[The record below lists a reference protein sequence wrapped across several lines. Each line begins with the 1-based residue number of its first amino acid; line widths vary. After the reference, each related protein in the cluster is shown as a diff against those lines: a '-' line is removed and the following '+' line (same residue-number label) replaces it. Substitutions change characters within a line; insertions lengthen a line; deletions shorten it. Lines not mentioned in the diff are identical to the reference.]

1 MRTKSKRKK
10 PVEEYVEPAK
20 APSPTIPNDILK
32 AFLDRHVTVADTVNI
47 TQVTDG
53 FLWEKGGIE
62 RYRVNVWM
70 RRDVEGQYCHDNY
83 IGYSWFLQFNREDQ
97 TLTDKTTGQVEED
110 NKNKVKKLEGIADN
124 NTRVGKSPW

>member
-1 MRTKSKRKK
+1 MRTKPKHKN

-32 AFLDRHVTVADTVNI
+32 AFLDRHVTLGDAVNV
-47 TQVTDG
+47 TQVTDS

-70 RRDVEGQYCHDNY
+70 KRDVEGQYCHHNY
-83 IGYSWFLQFNREDQ
+83 IGYSWFLEFNRKEQ
-97 TLTDKTTGQVEED
+97 TLTDKTTGRVEED
-110 NKNKVKKLEGIADN
+110 KKEKSKLNGIAN
-124 NTRVGKSPW
+124 GSERIGKSFR

>member
-10 PVEEYVEPAK
+10 KVEEYVEPVK
-20 APSPTIPNDILK
+20 APDPTIPNDILK

-70 RRDVEGQYCHDNY
+70 KRDVEGQYCHDNY
-83 IGYSWFLQFNREDQ
+83 IGYTWFLHYNREDQ
-97 TLTDKTTGQVEED
+97 TLTDKTTGRVEED
-110 NKNKVKKLEGIADN
+110 KKEKSKLNGIAN
-124 NTRVGKSPW
+124 GSERIGKSFR

>member
-1 MRTKSKRKK
+1 MRTKPKHKK

-32 AFLDRHVTVADTVNI
+32 AFLDRHVTLGDAVNV
-47 TQVTDG
+47 TQVTDS

-70 RRDVEGQYCHDNY
+70 KKEIEGAFCHRNY
-83 IGYSWFLQFNREDQ
+83 IGYSWFLEFNRKKQ
-97 TLTDKTTGQVEED
+97 TLTDKTTGRVKED
-110 NKNKVKKLEGIADN
+110 KKEKSKLKGIAN
-124 NTRVGKSPW
+124 GSERIGKSFR